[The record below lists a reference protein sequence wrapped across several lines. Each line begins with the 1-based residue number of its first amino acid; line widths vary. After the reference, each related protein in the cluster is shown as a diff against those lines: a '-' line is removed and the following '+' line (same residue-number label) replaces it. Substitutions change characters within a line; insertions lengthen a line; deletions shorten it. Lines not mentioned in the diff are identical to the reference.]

1 MEAVNEFG
9 YRNQGTQ
16 KRLNVGLS
24 LIAIPCLAL
33 FLGCSGD
40 NGNSE
45 GENVPTFTASSY
57 VSSQAGN
64 IPLIISVPHGGS
76 EKPVSIP
83 DRSCNDAVNVMD
95 EFTIELS
102 DAILSAFEEKGF
114 RPYIIVNHLH
124 RSKMD
129 ANRNRTDATCGNPQA
144 QEVWD
149 IFHGEVKKSRDEVI
163 RTFKRGLY
171 LDLHGHGNPKQRIEL
186 GYLLF
191 DDELALSM
199 EELNSEALIRVSSVQ
214 DLARN
219 NRSAAS
225 HYMLLKGPEA
235 FGSLLHNKGF
245 PAIPSLTDPVPL
257 ASDNYF
263 SGGYN
268 TAQYSSYNGG
278 TVDGIQVEC
287 NRNGLRETVQQ
298 RSQFA
303 TAFTEVIITYLETF
317 YFNEIPITE

>member
-1 MEAVNEFG
+1 MAQKFG
-9 YRNQGTQ
+9 SRNQSILY
-16 KRLNVGLS
+16 RAYSGLRVF
-24 LIAIPCLAL
+24 LVPYIAL
-33 FLGCSGD
+33 FLGCSGAD
-40 NGNSE
+40 GPAE
-45 GENVPTFTASSY
+45 EENEVPAFNASSY
-57 VSSQAGN
+57 VSAQTGYM
-64 IPLIISVPHGGS
+64 PLIISVPHGGS
-76 EKPVSIP
+76 ERPESIP

-102 DAILSAFEEKGF
+102 EAIMLAFAEKGY

-129 ANRNRTDATCGNPQA
+129 ANRNRADASCGHPHA

-149 IFHGEVKKSRDEVI
+149 IFHSEVKKSRDEVI
-163 RTFKRGLY
+163 RTFERGLY
-171 LDLHGHGNPKQRIEL
+171 LDLHGHGNPKQRVEL

-191 DDELALSM
+191 DDELALSP
-199 EELNSEALIRVSSVQ
+199 EELNSDALVSVSAIQNLV
-214 DLARN
+214 RN
-219 NRSAAS
+219 NRREAAHVS
-225 HYMLLKGPEA
+225 LLKGAEA

-245 PAIPSLTDPVPL
+245 PAVPSLTDPVPL

-287 NRNGLRETVQQ
+287 HRTGLRETAQQ
-298 RSQFA
+298 RALFA
-303 TAFTEVIITYLETF
+303 AAFTEVVVTYLETF
-317 YFNEIPITE
+317 YFDEIPVNE